1 MQAQPGLAA
10 NGILAPASL
19 VELAVQ
25 RLRSEI
31 LSGALVPG
39 ERLIEEQLTRRF
51 GTSRAPLRE
60 ALQVLGQ
67 QGLVEH
73 LPRRGVRVTELV
85 PQDVD
90 ELFSLRDVL
99 ERFAVQ
105 IAPPVPDPPALAEL
119 ANRLDAMRHAA
130 STGAALEQA
139 EAHRQFH
146 IALVSMAG
154 HRHLLMVYEP
164 VILKLQLYMA
174 ANLRREAQVQ
184 TPQDGVRRHQRLF
197 DAVVTGDA
205 GRVLAALSNHGARSY
220 FG

>member
-1 MQAQPGLAA
+1 MPAQPELVA
-10 NGILAPASL
+10 NDALAPASL

-60 ALQVLGQ
+60 ALRLLGQ

-73 LPRRGVRVTELV
+73 LPRRGVRVTELS

-105 IAPPVPDPPALAEL
+105 AAPPVPDPMALVEL
-119 ANRLDAMRHAA
+119 ANQLDAMRQAA
-130 STGAALEQA
+130 ATGAALEQA
-139 EAHRQFH
+139 KAHRQFH
-146 IALVSMAG
+146 VALVAMAG
-154 HRHLLMVYEP
+154 HRHLLLVYEP
-164 VILKLQLYMA
+164 VIFKLQLYMA
-174 ANLRREAQVQ
+174 ANLRREAQVG

-197 DAVVTGDA
+197 DAVAGGDVDA
-205 GRVLAALSNHGARSY
+205 VLATLSDHGARSY
-220 FG
+220 LP

>member
-1 MQAQPGLAA
+1 MPARPELVA

-31 LSGALVPG
+31 LSGELVPG

-60 ALQVLGQ
+60 ALRLLGQ

-73 LPRRGVRVTELV
+73 LPRRGVRVTDLS

-90 ELFSLRDVL
+90 ELFSLREVL

-105 IAPPVPDPPALAEL
+105 IAPEVPDPLALAEL
-119 ANRLDAMRHAA
+119 VNRLDAMRQAA
-130 STGAALEQA
+130 ATGAALEQA

-146 IALVSMAG
+146 VALVAMAG
-154 HRHLLMVYEP
+154 HRHLLLVYEP

-174 ANLRREAQVQ
+174 ANLRREAQMR
-184 TPQDGVRRHQRLF
+184 TPQDGVRRHQRLL
-197 DAVVTGDA
+197 DAVAAGDVDE
-205 GRVLAALSNHGARSY
+205 VLAALSDHGARVY